1 MKMFGQYLRLHDK
14 KGPSSGLLGLEGI
27 SLRETIEQGTG
38 AKEAQCPVKRQSR
51 EVLQPWVLGSLPFL
65 PPSLRLFVLPLY
77 FWGFSPGEHKDV
89 SKLSGLV

>member
-38 AKEAQCPVKRQSR
+38 AKEAQCPEKRQSR
-51 EVLQPWVLGSLPFL
+51 EVLQP
-65 PPSLRLFVLPLY
+65 
-77 FWGFSPGEHKDV
+77 
-89 SKLSGLV
+89 